1 MSKSN
6 PSGRANGQGASS
18 FNALGEVLSSSTA
31 WQEQVSATTARYNQE
46 YDGKPFDLPSDVEA
60 MPIFRD
66 WTSGSL
72 ANQIASPFWEMM
84 KPKKKQACLDLGCGL
99 SFLIYPCWRE
109 WDAQFYGQDVSGFI
123 RDTLTAR
130 GPQLNSKLFKGVKL
144 APAHLIDYDGLQFD
158 WAIATGFSCY
168 YPLDY
173 WKMVLEAVKEVL
185 KPGGTFVFDV
195 LNPEGEMAENWAILE
210 MYLGAEVFLHS
221 LEDWRSL
228 LKSVGGKITKEQDGS
243 LFHLY
248 RIKFP

>member
-1 MSKSN
+1 MTKQNWASDH
-6 PSGRANGQGASS
+6 PSS
-18 FNALGEVLSSSTA
+18 FNSLGEVLNSSSA
-31 WQEQVSATTARYNQE
+31 WQEQVSTTTARYNQE
-46 YDGKPFDLPSDVEA
+46 YEGKPFDLPPDVES

-66 WTSGSL
+66 WTSGTL
-72 ANQIASPFWEMM
+72 ANQIASPFWDLM
-84 KPKKKQACLDLGCGL
+84 KPKKKQNCLDLGCGL

-109 WDAQFYGQDVSGFI
+109 WDVQFYGQDISVFI

-144 APAHLIDYDGLQFD
+144 APAHLIDYDEQQFD

-168 YPLDY
+168 YGLDY
-173 WKMVLEAVKEVL
+173 WKMVIEAVKSVL

-195 LNPEGEMAENWAILE
+195 LNPDTEMAENWAILE

-221 LEDWRSL
+221 MDNWRSL
-228 LKSVGGKITKEQDGS
+228 IKTAGGKITKEQDGS